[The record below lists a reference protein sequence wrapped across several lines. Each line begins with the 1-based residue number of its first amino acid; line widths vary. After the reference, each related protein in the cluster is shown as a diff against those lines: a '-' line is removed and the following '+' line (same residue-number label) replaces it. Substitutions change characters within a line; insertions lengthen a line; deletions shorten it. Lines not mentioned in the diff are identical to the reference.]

1 MRISDWS
8 SDVCSSDLLALDGMD
23 VEGWAAVA
31 LKQIIAWIGMS
42 LRYLQSPG
50 RENVGSSIGQAT
62 TRASAK
68 AIAQNNLRRRQ
79 TALAGSWRN
88 TVDVQTS
95 EEHTTELQSIM
106 RS

>member
-1 MRISDWS
+1 MRRRPPRSTRTDTLFPYTTLFRPSKCPVKVKGPIN
-8 SDVCSSDLLALDGMD
+8 LALDGMD

-31 LKQIIAWIGMS
+31 LKQIIAWIGMI

-79 TALAGSWRN
+79 PDRKRVG
-88 TVDVQTS
+88 
-95 EEHTTELQSIM
+95 
-106 RS
+106 